1 MKEGGKDSGAT
12 AVTHEAGFAIE
23 PSSPARGYPTCVGN
37 NYQAWTET
45 PYGSVHPHARGI
57 LGIAQPVHLVVR
69 FTPTRVGN
77 TSICPFCKQAK
88 GEIRKIRG
96 GFQGVCRNCGAPFE
110 LFHLS
115 ISPPNSVAAALSER
129 WCRVDQ
135 LVRSPADHHDHR
147 QWYGKWPIPIPCR

>member
-1 MKEGGKDSGAT
+1 MARKQQPTDEPDKVIERLREFRSAEPDRLKAFLDSL
-12 AVTHEAGFAIE
+12 
-23 PSSPARGYPTCVGN
+23 PAERVSGITPIGYEYREYKN
-37 NYQAWTET
+37 W
-45 PYGSVHPHARGI
+45 RGI
-57 LGIAQPVHLVVR
+57 PGPR
-69 FTPTRVGN
+69 R
-77 TSICPFCKQAK
+77 CPFCKQAK
-88 GEIRKIRG
+88 GEIRKVRG
-96 GFQGVCRNCGAPFE
+96 GFQGVCPNCGAPFE